1 MMFERIVSPEKYDRT
16 VRGMRSWLY
25 SLVRRRNGAMVIA
38 DDAHVYLDRQGFRK
52 NEIYTR
58 LSLINS
64 VLRDGNFDV
73 MGQVP
78 STRPAARRR
87 RINAWTVR

>member
-1 MMFERIVSPEKYDRT
+1 MSNERVISEQKYDRT

-25 SLVRRRNGAMVIA
+25 SLVRKRTGRTVTA
-38 DDAHVYLDRQGFRK
+38 DDAHTYLDRSGFRK
-52 NEIYTR
+52 NEVYTR
-58 LSLINS
+58 LSVINS

-73 MGQVP
+73 VGRTP

-87 RINAWTVR
+87 LINAWTVR

>member
-1 MMFERIVSPEKYDRT
+1 MVFERIVSPTKYDRT
-16 VRGMRSWLY
+16 VRGMRSWLN
-25 SLVRRRNGAMVIA
+25 SLVRRRANRTITA
-38 DDAHVYLDRQGFRK
+38 DDAHTYLTRQGFRK
-52 NEIYTR
+52 NEVYTR

-73 MGQVP
+73 VGQTP

-87 RINAWTVR
+87 LINVWTVR